1 MRALRMTVVVGLMT
15 LLGGAL
21 VPGVAGAS
29 AAGAR
34 DSGPSIAVEQIHPTP
49 TGAHYFVRVTGGNG
63 GTATVTATPTGPD
76 GKAGAPVTLEDGG
89 EPNLYQG
96 GVEMPQDGSWTV
108 NFTSK
113 NPDATLDYKQKIPA
127 ETFTAGSGSDS
138 GSGDSSDDPS
148 PVVPL
153 IFAGLFVLALAA
165 MGVWALMERR
175 KPGAATAEGGDADAG
190 PGDDSGPGG
199 DSGPEADAGS
209 DESISA
215 STD

>member
-34 DSGPSIAVEQIHPTP
+34 DSGPSITVEQIHPTP
-49 TGAHYFVRVTGGNG
+49 TGAHYFVRVTSGNG

-76 GKAGAPVTLEDGG
+76 GKAGAPVTFEDGG
-89 EPNLYQG
+89 EPGLYQG

-113 NPDATLDYKQKIPA
+113 NPEATLDYKQKIPA
-127 ETFTAGSGSDS
+127 ETFTAGSGSGS
-138 GSGDSSDDPS
+138 GSGSDDPS

-165 MGVWALMERR
+165 MGFWAVMERR
-175 KPGAATAEGGDADAG
+175 KPAAVAGEAEPGAGDDADAG
-190 PGDDSGPGG
+190 DDDSGPE
-199 DSGPEADAGS
+199 PEADAGS
-209 DESISA
+209 DESIST
-215 STD
+215 SP